1 MPDIRVFPDSP
12 AVARAAADE
21 IVTAARAA
29 RLSSPKSAS
38 QAGRP
43 FSLVLSGGSTPK
55 LLYQLLAN
63 PPYRDE
69 IDWRTV
75 EIYFGDE
82 RAVPPDHADS
92 NYKMAHEALLAHV
105 PLKPENIHRMQG
117 ETDPTAAA
125 IAYGRM
131 LKSRFG
137 DAGPDIT
144 LLGMGDDGHTASLFP
159 HTPAVRET
167 HHRCT
172 AQFVE
177 KSTTGPSWRITLTA
191 PFINRSA
198 LVLPLITGPSKAARL
213 NEVLHGPRD
222 PDRLPIHLIQPS
234 PGRLEWLL
242 DTAAAA
248 QLPR

>member
-1 MPDIRVFPDSP
+1 MPDIRTFPDSP

-21 IVTAARAA
+21 IVAAAKLAA
-29 RLSSPKSAS
+29 D
-38 QAGRP
+38 AGRP

-55 LLYQLLAN
+55 LLYEMLARD
-63 PPYRDE
+63 PYRGRV
-69 IDWRTV
+69 DWPNV

-82 RAVPPDHADS
+82 RAVPPDHAES
-92 NYKMAHEALLAHV
+92 NYKMANEALLSRV
-105 PLKPENIHRMQG
+105 PLKPENVHRMRG
-117 ETDPTAAA
+117 EINPNEAA
-125 IAYGRM
+125 IEYGRM
-131 LKSRFG
+131 LKARFG
-137 DAGPDIT
+137 DGGPDVT

-159 HTPAVRET
+159 HTPAIKET
-167 HHRCT
+167 HHRCV

-198 LVLPLITGPSKAARL
+198 VVLALVTGASKAARL
-213 NEVLHGPRD
+213 KEVLHGPRD
-222 PDRLPIHLIQPS
+222 PDRLPIQLIQPS